1 MVQQKGITSVYSTPL
16 AKDSFATNA
25 FGVMSI
31 CTTQPNGFTEEEK
44 GMIDELSGDLGFAI
58 NSFFQKENIIRLS
71 YYDPLTELP
80 NRHLLMERFEQ
91 AMRVSSRTHH
101 YGALLFI
108 DLDNFKGIND
118 LKGHIRGDDVLREMG
133 LRLLAISRQS
143 DTIARFGGDE
153 FVMLLQNIG
162 TDPHKAANTA
172 LTNAQKILEVTKEP
186 FILENESFYLT
197 ASVGIVLF
205 DGEQLTAHELLAYA
219 DGAMYAAKNG
229 GRNTIRFYD
238 AALQAAMA
246 TQAKM
251 VQELRAAIE
260 AHSLYLVYQGQVD
273 QDGKMVGVE
282 ALLRWDHPENGAV
295 PPSLFIPVAEE
306 SGMIVALGE
315 WILET
320 AIGTIVQ
327 WSSDPIR
334 HTWRVSVNVS
344 PKQFEQPGFVP
355 MLRRL
360 LSASRIDPAKLR
372 LELTEGLLIRDTQ
385 QAMEKINELKQI
397 GFTLSIDD
405 FGTGYSSLSYLK
417 HLPIDELKIDQS
429 FVRSLPQSSSDQT
442 IVQTM
447 ITIAEAFGFD
457 VIAEGVETKEQF
469 EILKKLGCRLYQG
482 YLFSRPQKIESDL
495 APADQTPEGKYPQ

>member
-1 MVQQKGITSVYSTPL
+1 
-16 AKDSFATNA
+16 
-25 FGVMSI
+25 
-31 CTTQPNGFTEEEK
+31 
-44 GMIDELSGDLGFAI
+44 
-58 NSFFQKENIIRLS
+58 
-71 YYDPLTELP
+71 
-80 NRHLLMERFEQ
+80 MERFEQ
-91 AMRVSSRTHH
+91 AMRASSRTHH

-133 LRLLAISRQS
+133 RRLLSIPRQS

-162 TDPHKAANTA
+162 TDPHKAAGAA
-172 LTNAQKILEVTKEP
+172 LTNAQKILEVTKNP
-186 FILENESFYLT
+186 FMLENESFYLT
-197 ASVGIVLF
+197 ASIGIVLF
-205 DGEQLTAHELLAYA
+205 DGERLTPHELLAYA
-219 DGAMYAAKNG
+219 DGAMYAAKNA

-238 AALQAAMA
+238 AALQEAMA
-246 TQAKM
+246 AQAKM
-251 VQELRAAIE
+251 VQELRAAID
-260 AHSLYLVYQGQVD
+260 AHSLYLVYQRQVD
-273 QDGKMVGVE
+273 QDGKTVGVE
-282 ALLRWDHPENGAV
+282 ALARWDHPENGAV

-306 SGMIVALGE
+306 SGMIVTLGE

-320 AIGTIVQ
+320 VIGTIVR
-327 WSSDPIR
+327 WSGDPIR
-334 HTWRVSVNVS
+334 NTWRVSVNVS
-344 PKQFEQPGFVP
+344 PKQFEQPDFVP
-355 MLRRL
+355 MLKRL

-429 FVRSLPQSSSDQT
+429 FVRSLPQSGSDQT

-447 ITIAEAFGFD
+447 ITIADAFGFE
-457 VIAEGVETKEQF
+457 VIAEGVETHEQF
-469 EILKKLGCRLYQG
+469 EILKQLGCGLYQG
-482 YLFSRPQKIESDL
+482 YLFSLPQRIEND
-495 APADQTPEGKYPQ
+495 PAEADTPPFSESRDPL